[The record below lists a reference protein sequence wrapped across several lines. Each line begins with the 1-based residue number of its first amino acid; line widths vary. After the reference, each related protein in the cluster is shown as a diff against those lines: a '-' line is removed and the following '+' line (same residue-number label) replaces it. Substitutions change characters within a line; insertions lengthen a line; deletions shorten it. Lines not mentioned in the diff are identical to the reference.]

1 MSELSM
7 TEVKELLKH
16 LNKEETVE
24 FRVDGVPFEVSHHTY
39 DAGTEDELEVVE
51 YMRAEKNYPYKS
63 IQVSF
68 ENNSTTPKFVVKEI
82 IEYVKKMTQ

>member
-1 MSELSM
+1 MNELSI
-7 TEVKELLKH
+7 TEVEELLKH

-51 YMRAEKNYPYKS
+51 YMRAEQNYPYKS
-63 IQVSF
+63 IQVSL
-68 ENNSTTPKFVVKEI
+68 ESESTTSQFVVDEI
-82 IEYVKKMTQ
+82 VGYITKMTQ